1 MLFQNS
7 KQFMQ
12 YVEKCVNIYD
22 VTCTQERNKSEVKLK
37 CETSGSGADQC
48 VLSTDLCYVRPWI
61 ICLKG
66 RISSQHR
73 RRSRHCVHCL
83 KKSLG
88 NIQPACLP
96 PPSMCTLKIYFQKE
110 TSTFI
115 SQELFPNT
123 PRLEFQGTYFP
134 VQRICTDHLHAFLKH
149 LEFPKT

>member
-1 MLFQNS
+1 MR
-7 KQFMQ
+7 

-73 RRSRHCVHCL
+73 RRSRQCAL
-83 KKSLG
+83 PKEIPWKYT
-88 NIQPACLP
+88 ACLP
-96 PPSMCTLKIYFQKE
+96 ACPPQCALLR
-110 TSTFI
+110 FI
-115 SQELFPNT
+115 SRKRHQPS
-123 PRLEFQGTYFP
+123 
-134 VQRICTDHLHAFLKH
+134 FLKNCFQTLRVWNFRAH
-149 LEFPKT
+149 IFLSSVFVQIIFMLF

>member
-1 MLFQNS
+1 MFLGF
-7 KQFMQ
+7 
-12 YVEKCVNIYD
+12 VAKCVNMYD

-73 RRSRHCVHCL
+73 RRSRQCAL
-83 KKSLG
+83 PKEIPWKYT
-88 NIQPACLP
+88 ACLP